1 MTHEQ
6 ITLVR
11 RSWAIFRK
19 IDPQLVGGV
28 FYDKLFTD
36 QPGLNNLFSISM
48 SLQAQKLVDMLSI
61 LILHLDDME
70 FVSEEMQGLI
80 VRHEKLGVRPE
91 HYAPVGQALLWT
103 LQQGLG
109 NEWTE
114 EMNNAWRSCYDV
126 LADQMTEAT
135 T

>member
-1 MTHEQ
+1 
-6 ITLVR
+6 
-11 RSWAIFRK
+11 
-19 IDPQLVGGV
+19 
-28 FYDKLFTD
+28 
-36 QPGLNNLFSISM
+36 
-48 SLQAQKLVDMLSI
+48 MLSI

>member
-36 QPGLNNLFSISM
+36 QPGLKNLFSISM

-126 LADQMTEAT
+126 LADQMTGAT